1 MTWEEA
7 VKELR
12 NNPDNKQAIIDN
24 YFDANIRTA
33 VERFRGSEECT
44 ALLKLIP
51 TSAKNILD
59 IGAGRGMASYA
70 FAKNNLHVTA
80 LEPDPS
86 NDVGAGAI
94 REIAA
99 TYNLPIAVV
108 ETFGETLP
116 FDDNTFDV
124 VYVRQVLHHAQDLAQ
139 FCKEA
144 KRVLKPKGIFIAT
157 REHVLSHE
165 NDLQTFLDHHPL
177 HHLYGGEHA
186 YTLLFYIQCIEQ
198 AGLTITNLIQPYASV
213 INFAPVSI
221 ADMRKNFSRKLTPIL
236 GNTLAEKLIAIP
248 QVYQFFARLKSK
260 QDNAPGR
267 LYSFVCTKP

>member
-24 YFDANIRTA
+24 YFDADIQTA
-33 VERFRGSEECT
+33 VERFRVSEEFT

-51 TSAKNILD
+51 KFAKNILD

-94 REIAA
+94 RDIAT
-99 TYNLPIAVV
+99 TYNLPIAVI

-124 VYVRQVLHHAQDLAQ
+124 VYVRQVLHHAHDLAQ
-139 FCKEA
+139 FCKEVN
-144 KRVLKPKGIFIAT
+144 RVLKPKGVFIAT

-165 NDLQTFLDHHPL
+165 NDLQTFLDRHLL

-186 YTLLFYIQCIEQ
+186 YTLSFYLQCMNQ
-198 AGLTITNLIQPYASV
+198 AGLAITNLIQPYESV
-213 INFAPVSI
+213 LNFAPIGIVEMQS
-221 ADMRKNFSRKLTPIL
+221 NFSQKLAPFMGKTI
-236 GNTLAEKLIAIP
+236 AEKLIAIP

-260 QDNAPGR
+260 QDNAPGI